1 MNTNS
6 INVLGYS
13 NNSQFVVKTRNA
25 NVRIDQDTNPEPY
38 EYLLAGVAG
47 YINTLGRQIAQEQR
61 LPLRSLQVEISGRPG
76 RGAPGRSFES
86 VDIILKP
93 SAIAPLEALQKWLD
107 EVQRRS
113 PAFNTLLGAT
123 RVDVILYKEFS
134 YN

>member
-6 INVLGYS
+6 IKVLGYS
-13 NNSQFVVKTRNA
+13 SNSQFVVKSRNA
-25 NVRIDQDTNPEPY
+25 SVRIDQNANSQPY
-38 EYLLAGVAG
+38 EHLLAGVAG
-47 YINTLGRQIAQEQR
+47 YINTLGQLVAQEQR

-76 RGAPGRSFES
+76 RGAPGQGFES
-86 VDIILKP
+86 VEIILKP
-93 SAIAPLEALQKWLD
+93 SAIAPFEALQKWLD

-113 PAFNTLLGAT
+113 PAFNTLLGST

>member
-13 NNSQFVVKTRNA
+13 NNSQFVVKSLNT
-25 NVRIDQDTNPEPY
+25 NVRIDQNANPEPY
-38 EYLLAGVAG
+38 EHLLAGVAG
-47 YINTLGRQIAQEQR
+47 YINTLGQLVAQEQG

-76 RGAPGRSFES
+76 RGGPGQGFES
-86 VDIILKP
+86 VEIILKP

-113 PAFNTLLGAT
+113 PAFNTLLGST

>member
-6 INVLGYS
+6 IKVLGYS
-13 NNSQFVVKTRNA
+13 SNSQFVVKTRNA
-25 NVRIDQDTNPEPY
+25 SVRIDQNASSQPY
-38 EYLLAGVAG
+38 EHLLAGVAG
-47 YINTLGRQIAQEQR
+47 YINTLGQLVAQEQR

-76 RGAPGRSFES
+76 RGGPGQGFES
-86 VDIILKP
+86 VEIILKP

-113 PAFNTLLGAT
+113 PAFNTLLGST

>member
-6 INVLGYS
+6 IKVLGYS
-13 NNSQFVVKTRNA
+13 SNSQFVVKTSNA
-25 NVRIDQDTNPEPY
+25 NVRIDQNANSQPY
-38 EYLLAGVAG
+38 EHLLTGVAG
-47 YINTLGRQIAQEQR
+47 YINTLGQLVAQEQG

-76 RGAPGRSFES
+76 RGGPGQGFES
-86 VDIILKP
+86 VEIILKP
-93 SAIAPLEALQKWLD
+93 SAIAPFEALQKWLD

-113 PAFNTLLGAT
+113 PAFNTLLGST

>member
-6 INVLGYS
+6 IKVLGYS
-13 NNSQFVVKTRNA
+13 SNSQFVVKTRNA
-25 NVRIDQDTNPEPY
+25 SVRIDQNANSQPY
-38 EYLLAGVAG
+38 EHLLAGVAG
-47 YINTLGRQIAQEQR
+47 YINTLGQLVAQEQG

-76 RGAPGRSFES
+76 RGGPGQGFES
-86 VDIILKP
+86 VEIILKP

-113 PAFNTLLGAT
+113 PAFNTLLGST